1 MKKRNLKCLLSS
13 VRPQI
18 KDFVGKILDD
28 EIYEKFKKMEINSF
42 GEMGEFHSTLLDLDI
57 FEFPIKY
64 EIKSVYKCED
74 KFGEKWEINAKYSK

>member
-1 MKKRNLKCLLSS
+1 MRYMRNLKKENEW
-13 VRPQI
+13 R
-18 KDFVGKILDD
+18 KNKYKRFV
-28 EIYEKFKKMEINSF
+28 
-42 GEMGEFHSTLLDLDI
+42 EMGEFHSTLLDLDI